1 MFQFN
6 PDINDLIQKLNQNF
20 TSKIDRNLL
29 TRISKPYEFFIL
41 VFFVGL
47 IGYYQYKK
55 YKDKKRQIE
64 PKADKLIIYLMYSFI
79 ALTIVLA
86 PYLVIQ
92 KTLMKDTD
100 LKIEEASSIIEQYN
114 LTHDNQIK
122 DTSGYWLYTLS
133 ETNPVSENQLVPL
146 EKRYDPKYNTK
157 PKAKPTHY
165 VQQKPAQDDNSPLA
179 KTKILTQ
186 SEVKKQANYEKELKP
201 NDVHLIKIETI
212 DNQTMVTTYVNIQ
225 GQRRKVEVNELIL
238 YKLLNSDAV
247 YYYDSENNELVV
259 GV

>member
-20 TSKIDRNLL
+20 TSNIDRNLL

-41 VFFVGL
+41 VFFAGL
-47 IGYYQYKK
+47 IGYYQYNK

-64 PKADKLIIYLMYSFI
+64 TKADRLIIYLMYSLI
-79 ALTIVLA
+79 AISIVLA

-114 LTHDNQIK
+114 FAHDDKIK
-122 DTSGYWLYTLS
+122 ETNGYWLYTLS

-146 EKRYDPKYNTK
+146 EKRYEPKYSTK
-157 PKAKPTHY
+157 PKPTHY

-212 DNQTMVTTYVNIQ
+212 NNQTMVTTYMNIQ
-225 GQRRKVEVNELIL
+225 EQRQKVEVNERIL
-238 YKLLNSDAV
+238 YKLLSSDAV
-247 YYYDSENNELVV
+247 YYYDSETNELVI

>member
-6 PDINDLIQKLNQNF
+6 PDINDLIQKLNHNF
-20 TSKIDRNLL
+20 TSNIDRNLL

-41 VFFVGL
+41 IFFAGL

-64 PKADKLIIYLMYSFI
+64 PKEDRLIIYLMYSLI

-92 KTLMKDTD
+92 TILRKDTD
-100 LKIEEASSIIEQYN
+100 LKIEEATSIIEQYN

-122 DTSGYWLYTLS
+122 ETNGYWLYALS
-133 ETNPVSENQLVPL
+133 KSNPVSETQLVPL
-146 EKRYDPKYNTK
+146 EKRYDPKYSTK
-157 PKAKPTHY
+157 PKPTHY
-165 VQQKPAQDDNSPLA
+165 IQQNPAQDDNVPIV
-179 KTKILTQ
+179 KTKIITQ
-186 SEVKKQANYEKELKP
+186 SEVKKQPNYENELKP
-201 NDVHLIKIETI
+201 NDVHLIKIETVN
-212 DNQTMVTTYVNIQ
+212 NQTMVTTYVNIQ
-225 GQRRKVEVNELIL
+225 GQRQKVQVNGLIL
-238 YKLLNSDAV
+238 YKLLSSDAV
-247 YYYDSENNELVV
+247 YYYDSEKNELVV

>member
-20 TSKIDRNLL
+20 TSNIDRNLL
-29 TRISKPYEFFIL
+29 TQISKPYEFFIL

-64 PKADKLIIYLMYSFI
+64 PKADRLIIYLMYSLI
-79 ALTIVLA
+79 ALSIVLA

-92 KTLMKDTD
+92 RTLMKDTN

-114 LTHDNQIK
+114 LTHNNQIK
-122 DTSGYWLYTLS
+122 DTSGYWLYALS
-133 ETNPVSENQLVPL
+133 ETNPVSEKQLVPL
-146 EKRYDPKYNTK
+146 EKQYNPKYNTK
-157 PKAKPTHY
+157 PKPTHY
-165 VQQKPAQDDNSPLA
+165 IQEKPAQDNSSPLA

-186 SEVKKQANYEKELKP
+186 SEVKKQPNYEKELKP
-201 NDVHLIKIETI
+201 HDVHLIKIETI

-238 YKLLNSDAV
+238 YKLLSSEAV
-247 YYYDSENNELVV
+247 YYYDSEKNELVV